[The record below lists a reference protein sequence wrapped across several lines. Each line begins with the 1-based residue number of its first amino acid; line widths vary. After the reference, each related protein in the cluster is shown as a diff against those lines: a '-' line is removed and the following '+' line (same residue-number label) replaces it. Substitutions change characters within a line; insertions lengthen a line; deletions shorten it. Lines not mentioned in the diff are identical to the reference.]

1 MAAVKS
7 SFLIA
12 ISFTLAGISQLALAS
27 ESELVKAL
35 LNFDQI
41 EVDFVQN
48 VRDRYGNSL
57 ELSSGKGRVVKPSIE
72 WRTIDPYEQTI
83 VLVENELRIYDPDLE
98 QLIIKDITDEVS
110 NVPLHMLRSLR
121 IEIADFMVVKEE
133 VDLSGDEYFSLSPQ
147 SEQVLFSRIEIKTLK
162 EQLQTIR
169 VVGISG
175 EVTEIKLSNFKNL
188 DLEDPLFEISV
199 PEGTDIVEG

>member
-12 ISFTLAGISQLALAS
+12 ISFTLAGISELALGS

-41 EVDFVQN
+41 ELDFVQD

-57 ELSSGKGRVVKPSIE
+57 EQSFGKGRVVKPSIE
-72 WRTIDPYEQTI
+72 WRTNDPYEQTI
-83 VLVENELRIYDPDLE
+83 MLTENKLRIYDPDLE
-98 QLIIKDITDEVS
+98 QLVIKDITDEEG
-110 NVPLHMLRSLR
+110 NVLLHMLRSRNLEFR
-121 IEIADFMVVKEE
+121 DFIVVKGE
-133 VDLSGDEYFSLSPQ
+133 VDASGAEHFSLSPQ
-147 SEQVLFSRIEIKTLK
+147 SEQVLFSKIEIKTLK
-162 EQLQTIR
+162 EQLTTIR
-169 VVGISG
+169 VIGISG
-175 EVTEIKLSNFKNL
+175 EVTEIKLSNFKSL
-188 DLEDPLFEISV
+188 DREDSIFEILV